1 MIREEKMI
9 NYLKSTTIVAALA
22 VSTTAVHAEDYPT
35 PAPLADGAQASM
47 DTITPTNDTFRI
59 AYMPPATE
67 FNYYIAIGE
76 GIKTVAEA
84 QGAEVFMLAP
94 QSGADINGQ
103 MGMIQ
108 DVLTQ
113 DVDAII
119 FGTHDEFAAAPL
131 IERAVDQ
138 GIAVL
143 MINSDIPNFP
153 TPIHGVVGYSQ
164 RNGTHK
170 IADWAI
176 ETYGAEPVRVGIIE
190 GQPGYHSTERVGG
203 FLDGI
208 EGNEN
213 FEVVVS
219 ISGGWNVEGGNTAGM
234 DILQSHPDL
243 DVIFA
248 ANDYMI
254 IGASFAA
261 KALGRT
267 DIALL
272 GNDGDTSGLE
282 EIAAGNVTATV
293 NTSPY
298 LMGQAAMHATLD
310 ALEGTYA
317 GGWIETPTSI
327 EDRDGAIAVLQEP
340 EKLFPQ
346 PSQDY

>member
-1 MIREEKMI
+1 MIKQFKHLVLAASI
-9 NYLKSTTIVAALA
+9 ALVAGG
-22 VSTTAVHAEDYPT
+22 VSAADYPE
-35 PAPLADGAQASM
+35 PVPLNDGAQAP
-47 DTITPTNDTFRI
+47 IEAIKPKNDTYRI

-76 GIKTVAEA
+76 GIKAVAAEK
-84 QGAEVFMLAP
+84 GADVFMLAP

-131 IERAVDQ
+131 LKKAVDD

-164 RNGTHK
+164 RNGTHAM
-170 IADWAI
+170 ADWAI
-176 ETYGAEPVRVGIIE
+176 ETYGSEKVRVGVIE

-219 ISGGWNVEGGNTAGM
+219 IDGKWNVEGGNVAGM

-243 DVIFA
+243 DMIFA
-248 ANDYMI
+248 ANDYML
-254 IGASFAA
+254 IGASLAA
-261 KALGRT
+261 KALGRS
-267 DIALL
+267 DLVLL

-282 EIAAGNVTATV
+282 EIAAGNLTATV
-293 NTSPY
+293 NTSPF
-298 LMGQAAMHATLD
+298 LMGRAAMSATLD
-310 ALEGTYA
+310 ALQGSYP
-317 GGWIETPTSI
+317 GGWIETPTTI
-327 EDRDGAIAVLQEP
+327 EDQEGAITVLQTP
-340 EKLFPQ
+340 EKLFPP
-346 PSQDY
+346 PSKKY

>member
-1 MIREEKMI
+1 MIKTLRNFTLAIGLAGIAFTAQAEEYPKPVP
-9 NYLKSTTIVAALA
+9 LK
-22 VSTTAVHAEDYPT
+22 E
-35 PAPLADGAQASM
+35 GAQAEISA
-47 DTITPTNDTFRI
+47 IKPKNETFRI

-76 GIKTVAEA
+76 GIKSVASDA
-84 QGAEVFMLAP
+84 GVEVFMLAP

-131 IERAVDQ
+131 LKQAVDQ

-143 MINSDIPNFP
+143 MINSDIPDFP

-164 RNGTHK
+164 RNGTHA

-176 ETYGAEPVRVGIIE
+176 DNYGDKPLKVGIIE

-208 EGNEN
+208 KGNDN
-213 FEVVVS
+213 FNVVVS
-219 ISGGWNVEGGNTAGM
+219 IDGKWNVEGGNTAGM

-243 DVIFA
+243 DMIFA

-254 IGASFAA
+254 IGASYAA
-261 KALGRT
+261 KALGRS
-267 DIALL
+267 DLVLL

-298 LMGQAAMHATLD
+298 LMGKAAMHATLD
-310 ALEGTYA
+310 ALEGTYP

-327 EDRDGAIAVLQEP
+327 EDQAGAVTVLQEP
-340 EKLFPQ
+340 DKLFPL
-346 PSQDY
+346 PSKKY

>member
-1 MIREEKMI
+1 MMRFATK
-9 NYLKSTTIVAALA
+9 VALA
-22 VSTTAVHAEDYPT
+22 ASFALHANLAMAEDYPA
-35 PAPLADGAQASM
+35 PVPLADGAQAPI
-47 DTITPTNDTFRI
+47 DAIKPTNETYRI

-76 GIKTVAEA
+76 GIKSVAAEK
-84 QGAEVFMLAP
+84 GVEVFMLAP

-131 IERAVDQ
+131 LKQAVDK
-138 GIAVL
+138 GLAVV
-143 MINSDIPNFP
+143 MINSDIANFP

-176 ETYGAEPVRVGIIE
+176 DTYGSEPLKVGIIE

-213 FEVVVS
+213 FDVVVS
-219 ISGGWNVEGGNTAGM
+219 IDGKWNVEGGNTAGM
-234 DILQSHPDL
+234 DILQAHPDL
-243 DVIFA
+243 DLVFA

-254 IGASFAA
+254 IGASYAA
-261 KALGRT
+261 KALGRS
-267 DIALL
+267 DIVLL

-282 EIAAGNVTATV
+282 EIAAGNITATV
-293 NTSPY
+293 NTSPF
-298 LMGQAAMHATLD
+298 LMGKAAMHATID
-310 ALEGTYA
+310 ALHGTYP

-327 EDRDGAIAVLQEP
+327 EDKDGAIAVLQEP

-346 PSQDY
+346 PSKKY

>member
-1 MIREEKMI
+1 M
-9 NYLKSTTIVAALA
+9 LKHLMNTTLIVGFAVLA
-22 VSTTAVHAEDYPT
+22 SVAHAEDYPT
-35 PAPLADGAQASM
+35 PVPLADGAQAPI
-47 DTITPTNDTFRI
+47 DAIKPKNETFRI

-76 GIKTVAEA
+76 GIKAVAKEE
-84 QGAEVFMLAP
+84 GVEVFMLAP

-131 IERAVDQ
+131 LKQAVDK
-138 GIAVL
+138 GLAVV

-170 IADWAI
+170 LADWAI
-176 ETYGAEPVRVGIIE
+176 ENYGDEPLKVGVIE

-213 FEVVVS
+213 FDVVVS
-219 ISGGWNVEGGNTAGM
+219 IDGKWNVEGGNTAGM

-243 DVIFA
+243 DMIFA

-254 IGASFAA
+254 IGASYAA
-261 KALGRT
+261 KALGRS
-267 DIALL
+267 DIVLL

-282 EIAAGNVTATV
+282 EIATGNVTATV
-293 NTSPY
+293 NTSPF
-298 LMGQAAMHATLD
+298 LMGKAAMHATLD
-310 ALEGTYA
+310 ALEGTYP

-327 EDRDGAIAVLQEP
+327 EDKDGAIAVLQEP

-346 PSQDY
+346 PSKEY

>member
-1 MIREEKMI
+1 MQNSVVR
-9 NYLKSTTIVAALA
+9 TTLAVGFAALA
-22 VSTTAVHAEDYPT
+22 SAAVAQDYPV
-35 PAPLADGAQASM
+35 PVPLAEGAQAPIAA
-47 DTITPTNDTFRI
+47 ITPVNETFRI

-76 GIKTVAEA
+76 GIKSVAAEE
-84 QGAEVFMLAP
+84 GVEVFMLAP

-131 IERAVDQ
+131 LKQAVDK
-138 GIAVL
+138 GMAVV

-176 ETYGAEPVRVGIIE
+176 ETYGDKPLKVGIIE

-208 EGNEN
+208 EGNAN
-213 FEVVVS
+213 FDVVVS
-219 ISGGWNVEGGNTAGM
+219 IDGKWNVEGGNTAGM

-243 DVIFA
+243 DLIFA

-261 KALGRT
+261 KALGRS
-267 DIALL
+267 DIVLL

-293 NTSPY
+293 NTSPF
-298 LMGQAAMHATLD
+298 LMGKAAMHATID
-310 ALEGTYA
+310 ALQGSYP

-327 EDRDGAIAVLQEP
+327 EDKDGAIAVLQEP
-340 EKLFPQ
+340 EKLFPL
-346 PSQDY
+346 PSKTY

>member
-1 MIREEKMI
+1 MIKFT
-9 NYLKSTTIVAALA
+9 KSMALA
-22 VSTTAVHAEDYPT
+22 AGFATAAYAAQAGDYPT
-35 PAPLADGAQASM
+35 PVPLQDGAQAPISE
-47 DTITPTNDTFRI
+47 IAPKNDVFRV

-76 GIKTVAEA
+76 GIKAVAAEA
-84 QGAEVFMLAP
+84 GVDVFMLAP

-131 IERAVDQ
+131 LKKAVDQ
-138 GIAVL
+138 GLAVM

-164 RNGTHK
+164 RNGTHAM
-170 IADWAI
+170 ADWAI
-176 ETYGAEPVRVGIIE
+176 ETYGDKPLKVGIIE

-213 FEVVVS
+213 FDVVVS
-219 ISGGWNVEGGNTAGM
+219 IDGKWNVEGGNTAGM

-243 DVIFA
+243 DLVFA

-254 IGASFAA
+254 IGASYAA
-261 KALGRT
+261 KALGRS
-267 DIALL
+267 DLVLL

-282 EIAAGNVTATV
+282 EIAAGTVTATV
-293 NTSPY
+293 NTSPF
-298 LMGQAAMHATLD
+298 LMGRAAMSATLD
-310 ALEGTYA
+310 ALNGSYP

-327 EDRDGAIAVLQEP
+327 EDQAGAVAVLQQP

-346 PSQDY
+346 PSKEY

>member
-1 MIREEKMI
+1 MI
-9 NYLKSTTIVAALA
+9 NSVKTLAWAAGLSAAA
-22 VSTTAVHAEDYPT
+22 VCVQADEFQYPA
-35 PAPLADGAQASM
+35 PVPLADGAQAAISS
-47 DTITPTNDTFRI
+47 ITPKNDTFRI

-67 FNYYIAIGE
+67 FNYYIAIGA
-76 GIKTVAEA
+76 GIEHVANQA
-84 QGAEVFMLAP
+84 GVEVFMLAP

-131 IERAVDQ
+131 LKKAVDQ
-138 GIAVL
+138 GIAVV

-164 RNGTHK
+164 RSGTHAM
-170 IADWAI
+170 ADWAVN
-176 ETYGAEPVRVGIIE
+176 TYGAEPLKVGIIE

-208 EGNEN
+208 KDNEN
-213 FEVVVS
+213 FNVVVS
-219 ISGGWNVEGGNTAGM
+219 IDGKWNVEGGNTAGM

-243 DVIFA
+243 DLIFA

-254 IGASFAA
+254 IGASYAA
-261 KALGRT
+261 KALGRS
-267 DIALL
+267 DIVLL

-293 NTSPY
+293 NTSPFF
-298 LMGQAAMHATLD
+298 MGKAAMSATLD
-310 ALEGTYA
+310 ALAGSFE
-317 GGWIETPTSI
+317 GGWIEIPTSI
-327 EDRDGAIAVLQEP
+327 EDQDGAISVLQKP
-340 EKLFPQ
+340 EELFPQ
-346 PSQDY
+346 PSKEY

>member
-1 MIREEKMI
+1 MTDLVKKLALTAGII
-9 NYLKSTTIVAALA
+9 AFAA
-22 VSTTAVHAEDYPT
+22 
-35 PAPLADGAQASM
+35 GAQAGNYPDPVPLKEGAQADISA
-47 DTITPTNDTFRI
+47 IKPKNETFRI

-76 GIKTVAEA
+76 GIKAVAAEE
-84 QGAEVFMLAP
+84 GVEVFMLAP

-131 IERAVDQ
+131 LKKAVGA

-164 RNGTHK
+164 RNGTHAM
-170 IADWAI
+170 ADWAKKQ
-176 ETYGAEPVRVGIIE
+176 YGDRKLKVGIIE

-203 FLDGI
+203 FLDDIKGY
-208 EGNEN
+208 EN

-219 ISGGWNVEGGNTAGM
+219 IDGKWNVEGGNTAGM

-243 DVIFA
+243 DMIFA

-254 IGASFAA
+254 IGASYAA
-261 KALGRT
+261 KALGKSEL
-267 DIALL
+267 ILL

-293 NTSPY
+293 NTSPF
-298 LMGQAAMHATLD
+298 LMGRAAMHATLD
-310 ALEGTYA
+310 ALKGAYP
-317 GGWIETPTSI
+317 GGWIETPTTILDKAGS
-327 EDRDGAIAVLQEP
+327 IAVLQEP

-346 PSQDY
+346 PSKTY

>member
-1 MIREEKMI
+1 MLRSVTKMT
-9 NYLKSTTIVAALA
+9 LAASLVTIASAAFA
-22 VSTTAVHAEDYPT
+22 DDYPT
-35 PAPLADGAQASM
+35 PVPLAEGAQAPI
-47 DTITPTNDTFRI
+47 DAITPKNDTFRI

-76 GIKTVAEA
+76 GIKTVAAEE
-84 QGAEVFMLAP
+84 GVEVFMLAP

-131 IERAVDQ
+131 LKRAVDK
-138 GIAVL
+138 GMAVV

-176 ETYGAEPVRVGIIE
+176 ENYGDDPLKVGIIE

-208 EGNEN
+208 EGFDN

-219 ISGGWNVEGGNTAGM
+219 IDGKWNVEGGNTAGM
-234 DILQSHPDL
+234 DILQAHPDL
-243 DVIFA
+243 DMIFA

-254 IGASFAA
+254 IGASYAA
-261 KALGRT
+261 KALGRR
-267 DIALL
+267 DIVLL

-293 NTSPY
+293 NTSPF
-298 LMGQAAMHATLD
+298 LMGKAAMRATLD
-310 ALEGTYA
+310 ALQGTYP
-317 GGWIETPTSI
+317 GGWVETPTSI
-327 EDRDGAIAVLQEP
+327 EDQAGSIAVLQEP

-346 PSQDY
+346 PSREY

>member
-1 MIREEKMI
+1 MIKSIKMLTI
-9 NYLKSTTIVAALA
+9 AAAMASTAM
-22 VSTTAVHAEDYPT
+22 TAIAGDYP
-35 PAPLADGAQASM
+35 APVPLQEGAQAPI
-47 DTITPTNDTFRI
+47 DAIKPKNDTFRI

-76 GIKTVAEA
+76 GIKAVAGEN
-84 QGAEVFMLAP
+84 GAEVFMLAP

-131 IERAVDQ
+131 LKKAVDQ

-164 RNGTHK
+164 RNGTHAM
-170 IADWAI
+170 ADWAI
-176 ETYGAEPVRVGIIE
+176 EKYGEQKLKVGIIE

-208 EGNEN
+208 KGNEN

-219 ISGGWNVEGGNTAGM
+219 IDGKWNVEGGNTAGM

-243 DVIFA
+243 DLVFA

-254 IGASFAA
+254 IGASYAA
-261 KALGRT
+261 KALGNS
-267 DIALL
+267 DLVLL

-282 EIAAGNVTATV
+282 EIAAGNITATV
-293 NTSPY
+293 NTSPF
-298 LMGQAAMHATLD
+298 LMGRAAMSATLD
-310 ALEGTYA
+310 ALNGSYP

-327 EDRDGAIAVLQEP
+327 EDQAGAIKVLQEP

-346 PSQDY
+346 PSKEY

>member
-1 MIREEKMI
+1 MIKILRNI
-9 NYLKSTTIVAALA
+9 TLAACTVLATAAVAA
-22 VSTTAVHAEDYPT
+22 EYPT
-35 PAPLADGAQASM
+35 PLPLKEGSQAPISS
-47 DTITPTNDTFRI
+47 ITPKNETFRI

-76 GIKTVAEA
+76 GIKAVGAEA
-84 QGAEVFMLAP
+84 GVDVFMLAP

-131 IERAVDQ
+131 IKKAVDQ

-176 ETYGAEPVRVGIIE
+176 EKYGSEPLKVGIIE

-208 EGNEN
+208 EGNDN
-213 FEVVVS
+213 FNVVVS
-219 ISGGWNVEGGNTAGM
+219 IDGKWNVEGGNTAGM

-243 DVIFA
+243 DMIFA

-254 IGASFAA
+254 IGASLAA
-261 KALGRT
+261 KALGRN
-267 DIALL
+267 DIVLL

-282 EIAAGNVTATV
+282 EIAAGNITATV

-298 LMGQAAMHATLD
+298 LMGKAAMNATLD
-310 ALEGTYA
+310 ALAGKYP

-327 EDRDGAIAVLQEP
+327 EDQDGAISVLQEP

-346 PSQDY
+346 PSKEY

>member
-1 MIREEKMI
+1 MIKFTKTM
-9 NYLKSTTIVAALA
+9 ALA
-22 VSTTAVHAEDYPT
+22 VGFATAAYAVQAGDYPT
-35 PAPLADGAQASM
+35 PVPLKEGAQAPI
-47 DTITPTNDTFRI
+47 TEITPKNDVFRI

-76 GIKTVAEA
+76 GIKAVAAEA
-84 QGAEVFMLAP
+84 GVDVFMLAP

-131 IERAVDQ
+131 LKKAVDQ
-138 GIAVL
+138 GLAVM

-164 RNGTHK
+164 RNGTHAM
-170 IADWAI
+170 ADWAI
-176 ETYGAEPVRVGIIE
+176 ETYGDKPLKVGIIE

-213 FEVVVS
+213 FDVVVS
-219 ISGGWNVEGGNTAGM
+219 IDGKWNVEGGNTAGM

-243 DVIFA
+243 DMVFA

-254 IGASFAA
+254 IGASYAA
-261 KALGRT
+261 KALGRS
-267 DIALL
+267 DLVLL

-282 EIAAGNVTATV
+282 EIAAGTVTATV
-293 NTSPY
+293 NTSPF
-298 LMGQAAMHATLD
+298 LMGRAAMSATLD
-310 ALEGTYA
+310 ALNGSYP

-327 EDRDGAIAVLQEP
+327 EDQAGAVAVLQQP

-346 PSQDY
+346 PSKEY

>member
-1 MIREEKMI
+1 MT
-9 NYLKSTTIVAALA
+9 NFLKSTAAVAAFA
-22 VSTTAVHAEDYPT
+22 VSTAGAFAQSY
-35 PAPLADGAQASM
+35 PAPVPLMDGAQAPIVASEPKG
-47 DTITPTNDTFRI
+47 DAYRI
-59 AYMPPATE
+59 AYMPAATE

-76 GIKTVAEA
+76 GIKTIAAER
-84 QGAEVFMLAP
+84 GADVFMLAP

-119 FGTHDEFAAAPL
+119 FSTHDEFAAAPL
-131 IERAVDQ
+131 IQQAVDQ
-138 GIAVL
+138 GIVVML
-143 MINSDIPNFP
+143 INTDIPNFP
-153 TPIHGVVGYSQ
+153 TPIHGVIGYSQ
-164 RNGTHK
+164 RKGTHA

-176 ETYGAEPVRVGIIE
+176 ENYGSEPLVVGIIE

-219 ISGGWNVEGGNTAGM
+219 IDGKWNVEGGNTAGM

-243 DVIFA
+243 GMIFA
-248 ANDYMI
+248 ANDNMA

-261 KALGRT
+261 KALGRS
-267 DIALL
+267 DLVIL
-272 GNDGDTSGLE
+272 GNDGDTFGLE
-282 EIAAGNVTATV
+282 EVAAGNVTAIVATAPV
-293 NTSPY
+293 
-298 LMGQAAMHATLD
+298 LMGEAAMNAILD
-310 ALEGTYA
+310 ALEGTFP
-317 GGWIETPTSI
+317 GGFIETPTSVADKAGSI
-327 EDRDGAIAVLQEP
+327 AILQEP

-346 PSQDY
+346 PSRDY

>member
-1 MIREEKMI
+1 M
-9 NYLKSTTIVAALA
+9 LKSATKATLAVSLAALA
-22 VSTTAVHAEDYPT
+22 TVALAQDYPA
-35 PAPLADGAQASM
+35 PVPLAEGAQAPI
-47 DTITPTNDTFRI
+47 DAIAPKNEPFRI

-76 GIKTVAEA
+76 GIKAVAEEE
-84 QGAEVFMLAP
+84 GAEVFMLAP

-131 IERAVDQ
+131 LKQAVDK
-138 GIAVL
+138 GMAVV

-176 ETYGAEPVRVGIIE
+176 ENYGSEPLKVGIIE

-219 ISGGWNVEGGNTAGM
+219 IDGKWNVEGGNTAGM
-234 DILQSHPDL
+234 DILQAHPDL
-243 DVIFA
+243 DMIFA

-254 IGASFAA
+254 IGASYAA
-261 KALGRT
+261 KALGRS
-267 DIALL
+267 DIVLL

-293 NTSPY
+293 NTSPF
-298 LMGQAAMHATLD
+298 LMGKAAMHATLD
-310 ALEGTYA
+310 ALEGTYP
-317 GGWIETPTSI
+317 GGWIETPTTI
-327 EDRDGAIAVLQEP
+327 EDSEGALAVLQEP

-346 PSQDY
+346 PSKEY

>member
-1 MIREEKMI
+1 MIKFI
-9 NYLKSTTIVAALA
+9 KKSALA
-22 VSTTAVHAEDYPT
+22 TVLAAVAGSVYAGDYPT
-35 PAPLADGAQASM
+35 PVPLQEGAQAPISK
-47 DTITPTNDTFRI
+47 IAPKNDTYRI

-76 GIKTVAEA
+76 GIKAVAA
-84 QGAEVFMLAP
+84 DAGVEVFMLAP

-113 DVDAII
+113 EVDAII

-131 IERAVDQ
+131 IKKAVDA

-143 MINSDIPNFP
+143 MINSDIANFP

-164 RNGTHK
+164 RNGTHAM
-170 IADWAI
+170 ADWAI
-176 ETYGAEPVRVGIIE
+176 ENYGDDPVRVGIIE

-208 EGNEN
+208 KDNKN

-219 ISGGWNVEGGNTAGM
+219 IDGKWNVEGGNTAGM
-234 DILQSHPDL
+234 DILQSNPDL
-243 DVIFA
+243 DMIFA

-261 KALGRT
+261 KALGRS
-267 DIALL
+267 DIVLL

-282 EIAAGNVTATV
+282 EIAAGKITATV
-293 NTSPY
+293 NTSPF
-298 LMGQAAMHATLD
+298 LMGRAAMSATLD
-310 ALEGTYA
+310 TLNGTYP

-327 EDRDGAIAVLQEP
+327 EDKAGAVSVLQSP

-346 PSQDY
+346 PSKAY

>member
-1 MIREEKMI
+1 MRM
-9 NYLKSTTIVAALA
+9 LKNIAMTVGLVALA
-22 VSTTAVHAEDYPT
+22 A
-35 PAPLADGAQASM
+35 GAQAGNYPDPVPLKEGAQAPIES
-47 DTITPTNDTFRI
+47 IKPKNEKFRI

-76 GIKTVAEA
+76 GIKAVAAEA
-84 QGAEVFMLAP
+84 GVEVFMLAP

-131 IERAVDQ
+131 LKKAVDQ

-164 RNGTHK
+164 RNGTHA
-170 IADWAI
+170 IAEWAI
-176 ETYGAEPVRVGIIE
+176 EKYGDQKMKVGIIE

-208 EGNEN
+208 KGHEN

-219 ISGGWNVEGGNTAGM
+219 IDGKWNVEGGNTAGM

-243 DVIFA
+243 DMVFA

-254 IGASFAA
+254 IGASYAA
-261 KALGRT
+261 KALGRG
-267 DIALL
+267 DLIML

-293 NTSPY
+293 NTSPF
-298 LMGQAAMHATLD
+298 LMGRAAMHATLD
-310 ALEGTYA
+310 TLAGTYK

-327 EDRDGAIAVLQEP
+327 EDQAGSISVLKEP

-346 PSQDY
+346 PSKSY

>member
-1 MIREEKMI
+1 MQISVVR
-9 NYLKSTTIVAALA
+9 TTLAVGFAALA
-22 VSTTAVHAEDYPT
+22 SAAIAEDYPV
-35 PAPLADGAQASM
+35 PVPLAEGAQAPI
-47 DTITPTNDTFRI
+47 TAITPVNETFRI

-76 GIKTVAEA
+76 GIKSVAAEE
-84 QGAEVFMLAP
+84 GVEVFMLAP

-131 IERAVDQ
+131 LKQAVDK
-138 GIAVL
+138 GMAVV

-176 ETYGAEPVRVGIIE
+176 ETYGDKPLKVGIIE

-208 EGNEN
+208 EGNAN
-213 FEVVVS
+213 FDVVVS
-219 ISGGWNVEGGNTAGM
+219 IDGKWNVEGGNTAGM

-243 DVIFA
+243 DLIFA

-261 KALGRT
+261 KALGRS
-267 DIALL
+267 DIVLL

-293 NTSPY
+293 NTSPF
-298 LMGQAAMHATLD
+298 LMGKAAMHATID
-310 ALEGTYA
+310 ALQGSYP

-327 EDRDGAIAVLQEP
+327 EDKDGAIAVLQEP
-340 EKLFPQ
+340 EKLFPL
-346 PSQDY
+346 PSKTY

>member
-1 MIREEKMI
+1 MIKF
-9 NYLKSTTIVAALA
+9 LKSTVVFAGLALA
-22 VSTTAVHAEDYPT
+22 TQTVMAENY
-35 PAPLADGAQASM
+35 PAPVPLKEGAQAPISE
-47 DTITPTNDTFRI
+47 IKPKNEKFRI

-76 GIKTVAEA
+76 GIKSV
-84 QGAEVFMLAP
+84 GADAGVEVFMLAP

-131 IERAVDQ
+131 LKQAVDQ
-138 GIAVL
+138 GVAVV

-164 RNGTHK
+164 RNGTHA

-176 ETYGAEPVRVGIIE
+176 ENYGDKPLKVGVIE

-208 EGNEN
+208 KGNEN
-213 FEVVVS
+213 FDVVVS
-219 ISGGWNVEGGNTAGM
+219 IDGKWNVEGGNVAGM

-243 DVIFA
+243 DMIFA

-261 KALGRT
+261 KALGKS
-267 DIALL
+267 DVVLL

-282 EIAAGNVTATV
+282 EIAAGNITATV

-298 LMGQAAMHATLD
+298 LMGKAAMHATLD
-310 ALEGTYA
+310 ALKGTYP

-327 EDRDGAIAVLQEP
+327 EDKSGAIAVLQEP

-346 PSQDY
+346 PSKDY

>member
-1 MIREEKMI
+1 MIRSI
-9 NYLKSTTIVAALA
+9 NRLVLATVLASVAGSVWAG
-22 VSTTAVHAEDYPT
+22 DYPT
-35 PAPLADGAQASM
+35 PVPLQEGAQAPI
-47 DTITPTNDTFRI
+47 TEITPKNDTYRI

-76 GIKTVAEA
+76 GIKAVAAEKDV
-84 QGAEVFMLAP
+84 EVFMLAP

-131 IERAVDQ
+131 LKQAVDA

-164 RNGTHK
+164 RNGTHA

-176 ETYGAEPVRVGIIE
+176 ENYGSEPVRVGIIE

-208 EGNEN
+208 KGNDN

-219 ISGGWNVEGGNTAGM
+219 IDGKWNVEGGNTAGM

-243 DVIFA
+243 DMIFA

-261 KALGRT
+261 KALGLSEMV
-267 DIALL
+267 LL

-282 EIAAGNVTATV
+282 EIAAGNITGTV
-293 NTSPY
+293 NTSPF
-298 LMGQAAMHATLD
+298 LMGRAAMSATLD
-310 ALEGTYA
+310 TLAGSYP

-327 EDRDGAIAVLQEP
+327 VDKAGAISVLQEP

-346 PSQDY
+346 PSKKY

>member
-1 MIREEKMI
+1 
-9 NYLKSTTIVAALA
+9 
-22 VSTTAVHAEDYPT
+22 
-35 PAPLADGAQASM
+35 
-47 DTITPTNDTFRI
+47 
-59 AYMPPATE
+59 
-67 FNYYIAIGE
+67 
-76 GIKTVAEA
+76 
-84 QGAEVFMLAP
+84 MLAP

-131 IERAVDQ
+131 LKQAVDQ
-138 GIAVL
+138 GIAVM

-164 RNGTHK
+164 RNGTHA

-176 ETYGAEPVRVGIIE
+176 ENYGSEPLRVGIIE

-208 EGNEN
+208 EGNDN

-219 ISGGWNVEGGNTAGM
+219 IDGKWNVEGGNTAGM

-243 DVIFA
+243 DMIFA

-254 IGASFAA
+254 IGASLAA
-261 KALGRT
+261 KALGRS
-267 DIALL
+267 DIVLL

-298 LMGQAAMHATLD
+298 LMGRAAMSATLD
-310 ALEGTYA
+310 ALAGTYP

-327 EDRDGAIAVLQEP
+327 EDQAGAVAVLQEP
-340 EKLFPQ
+340 EKLYPQ
-346 PSQDY
+346 PSKEY